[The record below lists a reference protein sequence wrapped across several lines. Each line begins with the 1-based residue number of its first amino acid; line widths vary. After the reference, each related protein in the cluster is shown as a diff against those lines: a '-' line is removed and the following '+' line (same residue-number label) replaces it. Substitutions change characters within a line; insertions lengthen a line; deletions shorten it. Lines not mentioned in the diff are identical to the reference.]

1 MSLPPPQLRTPQMR
15 SVRWCVYLG
24 EGGEVHVVVQVG
36 GRELVGYIGVD
47 GLLGLIFEVA
57 GKDVSI

>member
-1 MSLPPPQLRTPQMR
+1 MSLPPPQLRAPQMR
-15 SVRWCVYLG
+15 QIGWYVYSR